1 MQVFRV
7 FQTLLYYNL
16 FFILFIICTRYL
28 WYLLPGTYIPGTYRT
43 AVFVVRTSTKNPG
56 KNLSMAGAPRYTD
69 HLLIVLLAVKPKRLP
84 GTIFPFEVVVGKRV
98 CVN

>member
-1 MQVFRV
+1 M
-7 FQTLLYYNL
+7 
-16 FFILFIICTRYL
+16 
-28 WYLLPGTYIPGTYRT
+28 
-43 AVFVVRTSTKNPG
+43 FVVRTSTKNPG

-69 HLLIVLLAVKPKRLP
+69 HLVLLAVKPKRLP